1 MPLIC
6 RALDQPIRLA
16 LSRVFQEGAD
26 FLARIFWFVVTAP
39 RTGDGTFSIR
49 LELNHDKAN
58 GVWVMNHDSH
68 VFHRTHAALQGD
80 SIETTSR
87 FFLHLPRTLPMASS
101 LG

>member
-1 MPLIC
+1 VLSTSPS
-6 RALDQPIRLA
+6 AL
-16 LSRVFQEGAD
+16 LSAVSFKRVRIY
-26 FLARIFWFVVTAP
+26 LARTFWFVVTAP

-49 LELNHDKAN
+49 PGLNHDKAN

-87 FFLHLPRTLPMASS
+87 FYLHLPRTLPMASS